1 GMVIAV
7 EPKFIF
13 PGEGLAGI
21 ENTFVV
27 TSSGLEKL
35 TTFDDQIQVVG

>member
-1 GMVIAV
+1 MLVAL

-27 TSSGLEKL
+27 TSKGLEKI
-35 TTFDDQIQVVG
+35 TMFDDELQILP